1 MTDTLKLDSLNISA
15 PRLQDDGLQTPHA
28 EKEEA
33 KCPATG
39 AVASDTATCPVTG
52 ASLPEDPTAQE
63 IDPELLR
70 TSINARMAY
79 LKDFL
84 GFGKPQ
90 QDILNK
96 TSPLIYGSIPE
107 VVDGLYSK
115 LFEFDVTK
123 QIFMERNEGFDGP
136 LPAKLE
142 DLTLDSPQL
151 IYRKIFMKA
160 WARRIITADYS
171 SPKTWAYLDKV
182 GIMHTGVKSFKHRA
196 HAPPLIVP
204 YRDCALALG
213 WVCDVLQTAI
223 LQLPDDKLSMQEKI
237 NAISA
242 ITKVIWIQNDL
253 FARHYINE

>member
-123 QIFMERNEGFDGP
+123 QVR
-136 LPAKLE
+136 
-142 DLTLDSPQL
+142 
-151 IYRKIFMKA
+151 
-160 WARRIITADYS
+160 
-171 SPKTWAYLDKV
+171 
-182 GIMHTGVKSFKHRA
+182 
-196 HAPPLIVP
+196 
-204 YRDCALALG
+204 
-213 WVCDVLQTAI
+213 VL
-223 LQLPDDKLSMQEKI
+223 S
-237 NAISA
+237 
-242 ITKVIWIQNDL
+242 
-253 FARHYINE
+253 